1 MYIQS
6 SGEARKLS
14 RELYFLRCSRL
25 EGMALPVEIIPEW
38 QGLEARTSLL
48 GGVQRMATLLP
59 SQGRTPLPHRDT
71 WGPALVYNGATMR
84 IVISPQT
91 FKGSISALDA
101 AYAMR
106 EGVLRVVPDAET
118 VLVPVADGGDGTLET
133 LVEGSGGEIRSVEV
147 QGPLGERIEALWG
160 AMGDGVTAMIEM
172 ARTSGLA
179 LVPPDSRD
187 PLHST
192 TYGLGE
198 AIATALDE
206 GFRQFIVGIGG
217 SATNDA
223 GAGMAQ
229 ALGVRLLDSG
239 GSELG
244 PGGAPLADLD
254 RIDMS
259 GIDPRVKES
268 SFAVACDVTNPLT
281 GPEGASAVYGPQK
294 GATPEMVERLDKAL
308 IHFAAVARR
317 DLNVD
322 VEHVQGAGAAG
333 GLGGGMLAFLG
344 AELRP
349 GVDIVMDTVGLDAA
363 LEGADLVL
371 TGEGAL
377 DFQTVYNK
385 APVGVAKRASRLDI
399 PVVAISGGL
408 GEGYEAVHEHGI
420 DAALAIPS
428 APMSLDESSQRAS
441 ELIANATE
449 QAMRLIRVGARTEGM
464 R

>member
-1 MYIQS
+1 M
-6 SGEARKLS
+6 
-14 RELYFLRCSRL
+14 
-25 EGMALPVEIIPEW
+25 
-38 QGLEARTSLL
+38 
-48 GGVQRMATLLP
+48 
-59 SQGRTPLPHRDT
+59 
-71 WGPALVYNGATMR
+71 VYNDATMK

-101 AYAMR
+101 AHSMR
-106 EGVLRVVPDAET
+106 SGVLRAFPDADT

-133 LVEGSGGEIRSVEV
+133 LVEGSRGEIRTADVT
-147 QGPLGERIEALWG
+147 GPLGERIEALWG

-179 LVPPDSRD
+179 LVSLDSRD

-198 AIATALDE
+198 AIVAALDE

-239 GSELG
+239 GSDLG
-244 PGGAPLADLD
+244 YGGEPLANLD
-254 RIDMS
+254 RIDIS
-259 GIDPRVKES
+259 GIDPRVNES

-294 GATPEMVERLDKAL
+294 GATPEMVEWLDKAL
-308 IHFAAVARR
+308 SHFAKVVRR
-317 DLNVD
+317 DLRID

-333 GLGGGMLAFLG
+333 GLGGGMLAFLN
-344 AELRP
+344 ADLRP
-349 GVDIVMDTVGLDAA
+349 GVDIVLDTVGIDAA

-371 TGEGAL
+371 VGEGEV

-385 APVGVAKRASRLDI
+385 APIGVAKRAKRFDI

-408 GEGYEAVHEHGI
+408 GKGYEMVHEHGI
-420 DAALAIPS
+420 DAAVAIPS
-428 APMSLDESSQRAS
+428 GPMSLDESSERAS

-449 QAMRLIRVGARTEGM
+449 QAMRLIQVGARTAGL

>member
-1 MYIQS
+1 M
-6 SGEARKLS
+6 
-14 RELYFLRCSRL
+14 LYSP
-25 EGMALPVEIIPEW
+25 ALP
-38 QGLEARTSLL
+38 GHL
-48 GGVQRMATLLP
+48 GTV
-59 SQGRTPLPHRDT
+59 
-71 WGPALVYNGATMR
+71 LVYNGAIVK

-101 AYAMR
+101 AQAMR
-106 EGVLRVVPDAET
+106 SGVLRVVPDAET
-118 VLVPVADGGDGTLET
+118 VIVPVADGGDGTLET
-133 LVEGSGGEIRSVEV
+133 LVEGSGGEIKSVEV
-147 QGPLGERIEALWG
+147 QGPLGERNEALWG

-179 LVPPDSRD
+179 LVPLDSRD

-198 AIATALDE
+198 AILAALDE

-229 ALGVRLLDSG
+229 ALGVRLLDSD

-244 PGGAPLADLD
+244 HGGAPLTNLD
-254 RIDMS
+254 RIDIS
-259 GIDPRVKES
+259 GIDPRVNES

-294 GATPEMVERLDKAL
+294 GATPEMVERLDSAL
-308 IHFAAVARR
+308 CHLAEVVKR
-317 DLNVD
+317 DLQVD

-333 GLGGGMLAFLG
+333 GLGGGMLAFLN
-344 AELRP
+344 ADLRP
-349 GVDIVMDTVGLDAA
+349 GVDIVMDAVGIDEA

-371 TGEGAL
+371 VGEGEV

-385 APVGVAKRASRLDI
+385 APIGVARRAKRLDI
-399 PVVAISGGL
+399 PVVSVSGGL
-408 GEGYEAVHEHGI
+408 GEGYKTVHDHGI
-420 DAALAIPS
+420 DAAVAIPS
-428 APMSLDESSQRAS
+428 APMNLDESSERAS
-441 ELIANATE
+441 ELIANAAE
-449 QAMRLIRVGARTEGM
+449 QVMRLIRVGARVSGK